1 MSEPEA
7 PKTDEAAAKSKPSGG
22 GNKLLLIIAL
32 GNFLG
37 TFAVGGYLAYDKLIA
52 GHASAQAAA
61 KPDAHGAKPES
72 GHGEAKAE
80 EGHGEEKAEEEGHG
94 EEKAE
99 EGGHG
104 EKKEGGHGEKKEGG
118 HGEKKEGGHGDV
130 DESISPPD
138 GPGPIMALDPIVTNL
153 AEPDSDRY
161 LKVTAQLRVTSESAK
176 GEVEASMVPI
186 RSAILMYMS
195 SLNMEDITGS
205 EKRLKVQAN
214 VRRLANDA
222 MPATRIKFVYFT
234 EFVVQ

>member
-7 PKTDEAAAKSKPSGG
+7 PKTEDADAKKSKPSGG
-22 GNKLLLIIAL
+22 GNKLLIIIAL

-52 GHASAQAAA
+52 SHASAQAAS
-61 KPDAHGAKPES
+61 KPDAHGAKS
-72 GHGEAKAE
+72 EAKGE
-80 EGHGEEKAEEEGHG
+80 HGEEKAEEEEKHG

-104 EKKEGGHGEKKEGG
+104 EKKAEGGHGEKKEG
-118 HGEKKEGGHGDV
+118 HGDV
-130 DESISPPD
+130 DESIAPPD
-138 GPGPIMALDPIVTNL
+138 GPGPIMALEPIVTNL

-176 GEVEASMVPI
+176 VEVEGSMVPI

-195 SLNMEDITGS
+195 SLTMADITGA
-205 EKRLKVQAN
+205 ENRKNIQAT

>member
-7 PKTDEAAAKSKPSGG
+7 PKTEEADKSKPAGGG

-37 TFAVGGYLAYDKLIA
+37 TFALGGYLAYDKFVA
-52 GHASAQAAA
+52 GHASAQG
-61 KPDAHGAKPES
+61 KGGDAHGKAEAKP
-72 GHGEAKAE
+72 
-80 EGHGEEKAEEEGHG
+80 EEGHG

-99 EGGHG
+99 EGHGEEKKEEGHGGGHG
-104 EKKEGGHGEKKEGG
+104 EEKKEEGGHGEKKAEGG
-118 HGEKKEGGHGDV
+118 HGTDT
-130 DESISPPD
+130 DESINPPD

-161 LKVTAQLRVTSESAK
+161 LKVTAQLRVTSEGAK
-176 GEVEASMVPI
+176 AEVEAALVPI
-186 RSAILMYMS
+186 RSAILMYFS

-205 EKRLKVQAN
+205 EKRLKVQTT
-214 VRRLANDA
+214 VRRLANEA
-222 MPATRIKFVYFT
+222 MPSSRIKFVYFT